1 MKFDY
6 DIVIKIVKELEIFE
20 ILSRKCECVCF
31 RIVFLLASVFNSF
44 LHNVGKRF
52 LYVIEANL
60 NRFTFRSVTTLK
72 RK

>member
-20 ILSRKCECVCF
+20 ILSRKCECV
-31 RIVFLLASVFNSF
+31 VFLLASVFNSF